1 MEALRIDAFANYT
14 FLSGLRCGPQ
24 GELAFVAAQ
33 AEMEENELLIDSIMF
48 RIVQMA
54 ENGAKLSEA
63 FRAEYPDIPWVAICG
78 MRNRIVHNYGVVS
91 MAIVYD
97 TVSNHMPKMYAM
109 LKEIL
114 DEG

>member
-1 MEALRIDAFANYT
+1 MDNIKDDRFYLEKVVTDLKFILDHT
-14 FLSGLRCGPQ
+14 Q
-24 GELAFVAAQ
+24 GMTQ

-63 FRAEYPDIPWVAICG
+63 FRAEYSDIPWAAIRG

-109 LKEIL
+109 LKGIL